1 MVLSDILI
9 HSLLLVLSAKLI
21 RTDTP
26 FYAHDPREQR
36 HTERVQVCCNGARTM
51 PREDGLKTS

>member
-1 MVLSDILI
+1 MVLTDILI
-9 HSLLLVLSAKLI
+9 HSLAMVLSDIMI

-36 HTERVQVCCNGARTM
+36 HTERVRVCCNDVRTM
-51 PREDGLKTS
+51 LRADGLKTS